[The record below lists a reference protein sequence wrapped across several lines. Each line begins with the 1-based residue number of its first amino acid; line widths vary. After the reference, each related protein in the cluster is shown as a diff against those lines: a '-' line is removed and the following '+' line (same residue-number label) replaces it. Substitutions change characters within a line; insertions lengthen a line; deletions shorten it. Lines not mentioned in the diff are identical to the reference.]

1 MDRNLAVT
9 GRSDADGWIAV
20 QRCKLLNITRRGCI
34 CEKCE
39 VFLQDMAKE
48 APLWIAALREGWRRS
63 LLLSKDAR
71 DGIFAEA
78 EAEVRR

>member
-1 MDRNLAVT
+1 MVT

-20 QRCKLLNITRRGCI
+20 QCCKLLDITRRGCI

-39 VFLQDMAKE
+39 VFLQDMAKT
-48 APLWIAALREGWRRS
+48 ALIGIAGLREGWRGS
-63 LLLSKDAR
+63 LSLSKDAR

-78 EAEVRR
+78 EVRR